1 MVTNA
6 YFRLC
11 STGSLISFC
20 ILTLI
25 ISPGVPRIP
34 PQPPA
39 TDAIARRVVKDIG
52 SPFGDAFCLATYEN
66 ILLLCNCISAISM
79 ICIKCIFVKVKRF
92 KSVHLHRILQ
102 ILSLNM

>member
-34 PQPPA
+34 PHPPA
-39 TDAIARRVVKDIG
+39 TDAIARRVVNDIG
-52 SPFGDAFCLATYEN
+52 SPFGDAFCLATYE
-66 ILLLCNCISAISM
+66 IVLLLFNCINVI
-79 ICIKCIFVKVKRF
+79 
-92 KSVHLHRILQ
+92 
-102 ILSLNM
+102 